1 MLRPSK
7 TNVRPCWCNWTASGL
22 ENRPLSWLT
31 AWAQQQGN
39 LPPIRLS
46 EYWSDIDS
54 ANLSLSGRTPL
65 QGHHAILSF
74 MDELGKASRDQALWK
89 EQRQR
94 FLVQYQNDTQ
104 DAWYRF
110 LQNSL
115 LSAQTR
121 LKTHG
126 EGG

>member
-1 MLRPSK
+1 ML
-7 TNVRPCWCNWTASGL
+7 
-22 ENRPLSWLT
+22 
-31 AWAQQQGN
+31 
-39 LPPIRLS
+39 
-46 EYWSDIDS
+46 
-54 ANLSLSGRTPL
+54 
-65 QGHHAILSF
+65 ILSF

-89 EQRQR
+89 KRTAPTLLGE
-94 FLVQYQNDTQ
+94 YQNDTQ

-126 EGG
+126 EWLETLSVVGTPN